1 MTTAP
6 TTTRRPTA
14 ELDDT
19 PGTRLPCEWLS
30 ESTVGQ
36 HMARKR
42 LRLEMSWGLYKA
54 LHTGHL
60 SAIGGD
66 PAKVRAWCWDQ
77 ADKFLA
83 ESDRVAATVPT
94 ATVPAVA
101 VNGGPHTAEA
111 VKDAP
116 AARRGDDD
124 TSKTAQIKYLEWL
137 AAPHRGGSCLHYE
150 RPGHMQAS
158 LARVVRDDL
167 IQLGLVTRTHSDN
180 PQVESGYTLTAA
192 GWAKVD
198 ARDTSD
204 PDISN
209 ADDDTVDYVP
219 PGGGIETEMPAE
231 RVA

>member
-36 HMARKR
+36 SMARKR

-83 ESDRVAATVPT
+83 ESDRVVVVA
-94 ATVPAVA
+94 VPAVA
-101 VNGGPHTAEA
+101 NTTTTTP
-111 VKDAP
+111 AP
-116 AARRGDDD
+116 AARRGDDI
-124 TSKTAQIKYLEWL
+124 TSTTESQNKYLEWL
-137 AAPHRGGSCLHYE
+137 AAPHRGGKCGLYE
-150 RPGHMQAS
+150 TPPSFTPVMAM
-158 LARVVRDDL
+158 A
-167 IQLGLVTRTHSDN
+167 VTRNLLRHGLIDLTYST
-180 PQVESGYTLTAA
+180 VGGSKRASGYTLTAA
-192 GWAKVD
+192 GRAKVN
-198 ARDTSD
+198 AGDTID
-204 PDISN
+204 PDTSN

-219 PGGGIETEMPAE
+219 PPSGIETEMPAE